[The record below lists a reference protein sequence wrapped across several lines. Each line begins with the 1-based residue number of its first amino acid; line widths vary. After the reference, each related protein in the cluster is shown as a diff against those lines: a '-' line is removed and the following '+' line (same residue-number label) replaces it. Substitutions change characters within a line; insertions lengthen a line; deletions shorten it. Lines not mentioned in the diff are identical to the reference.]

1 MFDSRWLIT
10 KEILDTTDEADF
22 IHDFFK
28 SVMMSMTNEAVSLL
42 DVPALLGTSDP
53 FTSPVDVSLKVF
65 VFDPELDLQS
75 IISLRVFGDI
85 GWRPRHG
92 IRMLDV

>member
-1 MFDSRWLIT
+1 MGPVGTFVSHFANAMGGSFRYDPRWLIT

-53 FTSPVDVSLKVF
+53 FTSPVDVS
-65 VFDPELDLQS
+65 
-75 IISLRVFGDI
+75 
-85 GWRPRHG
+85 
-92 IRMLDV
+92 